1 MTLIMYLVNY
11 TISDICHGNHS
22 ECARRLC
29 MNYPDL
35 NKHINRIKAGG
46 TSGRLMEALL
56 EMYWR
61 EELSLDTPLK
71 QYSETRFGSDMEA
84 AQDVC
89 SELFSDIHDRALI
102 LPQNTQD
109 TSHILKTAKSL
120 NELIHRDF
128 CSKYCDKKK
137 FTNEECPL
145 RKYREFI
152 LSLEQEMTSI
162 LNCGRYSERK

>member
-1 MTLIMYLVNY
+1 MTLLMYLVNY

-71 QYSETRFGSDMEA
+71 KYTETRFGSDMED
-84 AQDVC
+84 AQDIC
-89 SELFSDIHDRALI
+89 TDIFSDIQGKLQATPR
-102 LPQNTQD
+102 NTQD
-109 TSHILKTAKSL
+109 LTHSLKMAKGL

-128 CSKYCDKKK
+128 CAKYCDKKK
-137 FTNEECPL
+137 FENAECPL

-152 LSLEQEMTSI
+152 LSLERELALCM
-162 LNCGRYSERK
+162 L

>member
-1 MTLIMYLVNY
+1 MTLLMYLVNY

-61 EELSLDTPLK
+61 EELSLDAPLK
-71 QYSETRFGSDMEA
+71 KYTETRFGSDMEV
-84 AQDVC
+84 AQNICFDI
-89 SELFSDIHDRALI
+89 FSDIQGKLQATPR
-102 LPQNTQD
+102 NTQD
-109 TSHILKTAKSL
+109 LTHIL
-120 NELIHRDF
+120 
-128 CSKYCDKKK
+128 
-137 FTNEECPL
+137 
-145 RKYREFI
+145 
-152 LSLEQEMTSI
+152 
-162 LNCGRYSERK
+162 